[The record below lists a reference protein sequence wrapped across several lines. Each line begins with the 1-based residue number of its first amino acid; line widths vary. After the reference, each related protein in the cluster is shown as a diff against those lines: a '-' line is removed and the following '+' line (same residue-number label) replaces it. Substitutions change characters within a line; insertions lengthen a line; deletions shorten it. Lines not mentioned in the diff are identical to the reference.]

1 MSGKIRCA
9 ILCLMCLGCISEYA
23 VASRQSNDDNLIER
37 PCKNMIVINSYNE
50 NAPWVQAYITPFM
63 IEAARRKNLQCQM
76 VHLSSTLITNDSVFE
91 KVQDGIFERFHNN
104 KPEYLVIIGKMG
116 FAMRDRIKKEWG
128 DIPIILMSTNDEICE
143 RRYLFSGENTGADT
157 ASYMPLSELRHTYN
171 FTFVEIPEYYEQTI
185 DLMLRMQPK
194 MRKLVYVSDM
204 LANNVRQNRQIQ
216 EYIDRKHHGLEYE
229 WLQVSEETSD
239 SIQSY
244 LMSDDME
251 IGLLLS
257 SMYYSRKSAFG
268 YPILVTDDI
277 RLVAATLHPVFTL
290 KQGYMEYGAVG
301 GFFPDQAYLQDR
313 TLNIFKKMLSGVSM
327 KDIPFVYSD
336 ISYPMMDYKLA
347 VDAGLDMRLCPEDTV
362 VVNKPLSVWER
373 YFWHICFTVIVVAA
387 IIVVLI
393 VLIVQ
398 QRRRMQLMAARQRTV
413 DNMPVAYLLA
423 KVKRDATGVT
433 GYEIKMSNP
442 AVDELAVE
450 CAADGTRD
458 TLFDRDF
465 MLKQLDYLYEKRDI
479 CVRFSYHFEHC
490 DAYYDFFACET
501 AGEDEI
507 EFFGIDVSERKKQEE
522 DLIEA
527 REAAKE
533 SDRLKSAFLANMSHE
548 IRTPLNAIV
557 GFSNMLADCDN
568 EEERREFIQ
577 IINTNN
583 DQLLTLINDILDLSA
598 VESNRYNFKYQPT
611 DVNELIEGLKAS
623 LKIRMPEGVVLNS
636 AIGAAE
642 CVVNTDP
649 ARLSQVLTN
658 LLTNAAKFTVK
669 GSVIF
674 GYELSGDNLYFFV
687 RDTGRG
693 LSKENRE
700 LVFQRFV
707 KLDEFAKGIGLGL
720 AICRT
725 LVEKMGGEIGVD
737 SKGEGQGCT
746 FWFTLPY
753 KKV

>member
-1 MSGKIRCA
+1 MSC
-9 ILCLMCLGCISEYA
+9 
-23 VASRQSNDDNLIER
+23 
-37 PCKNMIVINSYNE
+37 
-50 NAPWVQAYITPFM
+50 
-63 IEAARRKNLQCQM
+63 
-76 VHLSSTLITNDSVFE
+76 
-91 KVQDGIFERFHNN
+91 
-104 KPEYLVIIGKMG
+104 
-116 FAMRDRIKKEWG
+116 
-128 DIPIILMSTNDEICE
+128 
-143 RRYLFSGENTGADT
+143 
-157 ASYMPLSELRHTYN
+157 
-171 FTFVEIPEYYEQTI
+171 
-185 DLMLRMQPK
+185 
-194 MRKLVYVSDM
+194 
-204 LANNVRQNRQIQ
+204 
-216 EYIDRKHHGLEYE
+216 
-229 WLQVSEETSD
+229 
-239 SIQSY
+239 
-244 LMSDDME
+244 
-251 IGLLLS
+251 
-257 SMYYSRKSAFG
+257 
-268 YPILVTDDI
+268 
-277 RLVAATLHPVFTL
+277 
-290 KQGYMEYGAVG
+290 
-301 GFFPDQAYLQDR
+301 
-313 TLNIFKKMLSGVSM
+313 
-327 KDIPFVYSD
+327 
-336 ISYPMMDYKLA
+336 
-347 VDAGLDMRLCPEDTV
+347 CPEGTV

-548 IRTPLNAIV
+548 IRTPLNAIL
-557 GFSNMLADCDN
+557 GFSNLLADCDN

-577 IINTNN
+577 IINTNS

-669 GSVIF
+669 GSVTF

-737 SKGEGQGCT
+737 SKGEGLGCT

>member
-1 MSGKIRCA
+1 MSGKIRCF
-9 ILCLMCLGCISEYA
+9 ILCLMCLGYISEYA
-23 VASRQSNDDNLIER
+23 VASHQSNDSNAIRHTRKNL
-37 PCKNMIVINSYNE
+37 IVINSYNE

-63 IEAARRKNLQCQM
+63 IEAARRKDLQCQM

-91 KVQDGIFERFHNN
+91 KVQNGIFERFQNN
-104 KPEYLVIIGKMG
+104 KPEYLVIIGKIG
-116 FAMRDRIKKEWG
+116 FAMRDRIKQEWG
-128 DIPIILMSTNDEICE
+128 DIPIIFMSTNDEITE
-143 RRYLFSGENTGADT
+143 RRYLYSGEFSGADT
-157 ASYMPLSELRHTYN
+157 APYRHLSELRNDYN
-171 FTFVEIPEYYEQTI
+171 FAFVEIPEFYEQTI
-185 DLMLRMQPK
+185 DLMLHMQPE
-194 MRKLVYVSDM
+194 MRRLVYVSDM
-204 LANNVRQNRQIQ
+204 LANNVRLNRQIQ
-216 EYIDRKHHGLEYE
+216 EYIDKKHHGLEYE
-229 WLQVSEETSD
+229 WLKVSEETSD

-268 YPILVTDDI
+268 SPILVTDDI
-277 RLVAATLHPVFTL
+277 RLVAATPHPVFTL

-301 GFFPDQAYLQDR
+301 GFFPDQAYLQER
-313 TLNIFKKMLSGVSM
+313 TLDIFKKMLSGVSM

-336 ISYPMMDYKLA
+336 ISYPMMDYMLA
-347 VDAGLDMRLCPEDTV
+347 IDAGLDMSHCPDGTV
-362 VVNKPLSVWER
+362 VINKPLSVWER
-373 YFWHICFTVIVVAA
+373 YFWHICIAVIIVAA
-387 IIVVLI
+387 IIVVLV
-393 VLIVQ
+393 VLVVQ
-398 QRRRMQLMAARQRTV
+398 QRRRMLIMAARQRTV
-413 DNMPVAYLLA
+413 DNMPIAYMLA
-423 KVKRDATGVT
+423 KVKRDKTGVN
-433 GYEIKMSNP
+433 GYEIKMCNP
-442 AVDELAVE
+442 AIDELVAKCV
-450 CAADGTRD
+450 ADGCRES
-458 TLFDRDF
+458 LFDRDF
-465 MLKQLDYLYEKRDI
+465 MLRQIDYLYDVQDI
-479 CVRFSYHFEHC
+479 CVRFSYHFDGC
-490 DAYYDFFACET
+490 DAYYDFFVCET
-501 AGEDEI
+501 GGEDEI

-522 DLIEA
+522 ALIEA

-557 GFSNMLADCDN
+557 GFSNLLADCDN
-568 EEERREFIQ
+568 EEERRDFIQ

-598 VESNRYNFKYQPT
+598 VESNRYSFKYQPT
-611 DVNELIEGLKAS
+611 DINELIEGLKAS
-623 LKIRMPEGVVLNS
+623 LKIRMKEGVALNS
-636 AIGAAE
+636 SIGAAK
-642 CVVNTDP
+642 CVVDIDP

-658 LLTNAAKFTVK
+658 LLANAAKFTDK
-669 GSVIF
+669 GSVTF
-674 GYELSGDNLYFFV
+674 GYELSDDNLYFFV

-693 LSKENRE
+693 LSKENME

-753 KKV
+753 KPV

>member
-1 MSGKIRCA
+1 M
-9 ILCLMCLGCISEYA
+9 
-23 VASRQSNDDNLIER
+23 
-37 PCKNMIVINSYNE
+37 
-50 NAPWVQAYITPFM
+50 
-63 IEAARRKNLQCQM
+63 
-76 VHLSSTLITNDSVFE
+76 
-91 KVQDGIFERFHNN
+91 
-104 KPEYLVIIGKMG
+104 
-116 FAMRDRIKKEWG
+116 
-128 DIPIILMSTNDEICE
+128 
-143 RRYLFSGENTGADT
+143 
-157 ASYMPLSELRHTYN
+157 
-171 FTFVEIPEYYEQTI
+171 
-185 DLMLRMQPK
+185 
-194 MRKLVYVSDM
+194 
-204 LANNVRQNRQIQ
+204 
-216 EYIDRKHHGLEYE
+216 
-229 WLQVSEETSD
+229 
-239 SIQSY
+239 
-244 LMSDDME
+244 
-251 IGLLLS
+251 
-257 SMYYSRKSAFG
+257 
-268 YPILVTDDI
+268 
-277 RLVAATLHPVFTL
+277 
-290 KQGYMEYGAVG
+290 
-301 GFFPDQAYLQDR
+301 
-313 TLNIFKKMLSGVSM
+313 
-327 KDIPFVYSD
+327 
-336 ISYPMMDYKLA
+336 
-347 VDAGLDMRLCPEDTV
+347 
-362 VVNKPLSVWER
+362 
-373 YFWHICFTVIVVAA
+373 
-387 IIVVLI
+387 
-393 VLIVQ
+393 
-398 QRRRMQLMAARQRTV
+398 
-413 DNMPVAYLLA
+413 
-423 KVKRDATGVT
+423 
-433 GYEIKMSNP
+433 
-442 AVDELAVE
+442 
-450 CAADGTRD
+450 
-458 TLFDRDF
+458 
-465 MLKQLDYLYEKRDI
+465 
-479 CVRFSYHFEHC
+479 RFSYYFERC

-548 IRTPLNAIV
+548 IRTPLNAIL
-557 GFSNMLADCDN
+557 GFSNLLADCDN

-577 IINTNN
+577 IINTNS

-669 GSVIF
+669 GSVTF